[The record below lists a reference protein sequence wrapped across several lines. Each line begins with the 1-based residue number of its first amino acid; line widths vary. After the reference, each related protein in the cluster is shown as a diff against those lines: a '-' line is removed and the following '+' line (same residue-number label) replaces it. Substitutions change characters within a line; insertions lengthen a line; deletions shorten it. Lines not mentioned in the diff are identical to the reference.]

1 MKKIIIIAAV
11 IVSSAITAFA
21 FTGRTIENKHANTIK
36 VETSDLAGKSSSF
49 SGAQLGSA
57 D

>member
-11 IVSSAITAFA
+11 IVSSALTAFA
-21 FTGRTIENKHANTIK
+21 FSSKKADTKPVNTLKIDK
-36 VETSDLAGKSSSF
+36 ADFAGKSYSV
-49 SGAQLGSA
+49 SGSQLSSA

>member
-21 FTGRTIENKHANTIK
+21 FTGRSTENKNANTIK
-36 VETSDLAGKSSSF
+36 VQTSDLAGKSSSL
-49 SGAQLGSA
+49 SGSQLGSA

>member
-11 IVSSAITAFA
+11 IVSSALTAFA
-21 FTGRTIENKHANTIK
+21 FTKTSDKKETNTPKIERPDLALRTVDAPK
-36 VETSDLAGKSSSF
+36 SDLAT
-49 SGAQLGSA
+49 A

>member
-21 FTGRTIENKHANTIK
+21 FSSKKADDKPANIIK
-36 VETSDLAGKSSSF
+36 IDKADFAGKSNSV
-49 SGAQLGSA
+49 SGSQLSTA